1 MTSLA
6 RLTLSLLV
14 LAMAVAVP
22 ARVAACSCMEQTLA
36 EAVRGA
42 DVAFVGTLAGTDRP
56 IPAAMQPGMEEIV
69 WSWDVERSRDG
80 TESPQIQL
88 AAWPDDGAN
97 CGVSFGLGERW
108 LVIAHQSEGRLSSS
122 SCSMNQLMDGSQ
134 PDVEAQIADMVTI
147 VSPTAAGETAAQS
160 SSPSLPVL
168 LVMGAIAFLAAV
180 SAWAFSQRRPN

>member
-14 LAMAVAVP
+14 IATVMAVP
-22 ARVAACSCMEQTLA
+22 SRVAACSCMEQTLA
-36 EAVRGA
+36 DAVRGA

-56 IPAAMQPGMEEIV
+56 VPAAMQPGMAEIV
-69 WSWDVERSRDG
+69 WSWDVERSRDKID
-80 TESPQIQL
+80 TAQIQL

-97 CGVSFGLGERW
+97 CGVSFGVGERW

-134 PDVEAQIADMVTI
+134 PDVEAQIADMLTV
-147 VSPTAAGETAAQS
+147 VSPAEPGEPAAQS
-160 SSPSLPVL
+160 TGPSLPVL
-168 LVMGAIAFLAAV
+168 LVLGTIALLAAV
-180 SAWAFSQRRPN
+180 SAWAFFQRRPS

>member
-6 RLTLSLLV
+6 RLTLSLV
-14 LAMAVAVP
+14 VMAMVMAVP

-36 EAVRGA
+36 DAVRGA

-80 TESPQIQL
+80 TDGAQIQL

-122 SCSMNQLMDGSQ
+122 SCSMNQLMDGTQ
-134 PDVEAQIADMVTI
+134 PAVEAQIADMVT
-147 VSPTAAGETAAQS
+147 VTPPADPGQPAAQGS
-160 SSPSLPVL
+160 TPSLLVL
-168 LVMGAIAFLAAV
+168 LVLGAVALLAAV
-180 SAWAFSQRRPN
+180 SAWAFFQRRPS